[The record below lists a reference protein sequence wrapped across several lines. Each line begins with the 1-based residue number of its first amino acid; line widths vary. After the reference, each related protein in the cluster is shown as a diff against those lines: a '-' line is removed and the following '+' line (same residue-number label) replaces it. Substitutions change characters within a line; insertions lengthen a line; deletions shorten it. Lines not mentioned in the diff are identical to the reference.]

1 VTGVGVPARRSPLVA
16 IDGPAGSGKTTVS
29 RALAERLAV
38 DRLDTGAMYRAVTW
52 LALAR
57 GVDLADGPALGDLAR
72 HGRLEVGER
81 VVADGT
87 DVTEAIRSPEVSAS
101 VSLVAAHP
109 EVRAVL
115 VECQRRWV
123 AERDG
128 AVVEGRDI
136 GSVVLPDAD
145 VKVYLDATPEER
157 ARRRVDEHAAGVA
170 RRDELDR
177 GRAASPLAVAAGARV
192 IDTTGRAVGDIVE
205 EIVGWLTTTG

>member
-1 VTGVGVPARRSPLVA
+1 MTAAGRDGRRGPLVA

-29 RALAERLAV
+29 RALAARLAV
-38 DRLDTGAMYRAVTW
+38 GRLDTGAMYRAVTW

-57 GVDLADGPALGDLAR
+57 KVDLADGTALGRLAR
-72 HGRLEVGER
+72 DGHLEIGER

-87 DVTEAIRSPEVSAS
+87 DITAAIRSPDVSAGVS
-101 VSLVAAHP
+101 VVAAHP
-109 EVRAVL
+109 EVRSAL
-115 VECQRRWV
+115 VERQRRWV
-123 AERDG
+123 EDHGG

-157 ARRRVDEHAAGVA
+157 ARRRSDEQADGLA

-177 GRAASPLAVAAGARV
+177 NRSASPLTVAEGAHV
-192 IDTTGRAVGDIVE
+192 VDTTGRTVEDIVE
-205 EIVGWLTTTG
+205 EIVGWLTTSA